1 MKLYIAV
8 DTEGEACITRE
19 SSDTAAYGTFQ
30 AEYLRTVATRE
41 ATAAVEGGPMT
52 SSCTTAGFI
61 RGVTP
66 IGMVLRYDELPRGI
80 RIALGRAFMKDV
92 AAEGFDAAFLIG
104 HHAMAD
110 TPGGVMAHTF
120 SPVTI
125 KGMAL
130 NGTPIGEIGIEA
142 LQLGTLGIPVTLVTA
157 DEAGCRE
164 ARDLLG
170 DVERAAVKRGLGLHA
185 AVSLHPDDACDLI
198 RRKARRAIERQG
210 EIAPFRMDGPFE
222 LHIVLHGRPGAH
234 VGAEA
239 RRRTGGSGRLR
250 GTGRFA
256 ARPLVAR
263 DSSPGLRLNEDVQ
276 LLQVGDLRAG
286 AAGGVAPPGA
296 GDGEGRDDR
305 GDDRTHH
312 PDLPV
317 SAAVLRQGTADRGTE
332 RVAERRRRE
341 HHCPR
346 GVVRVPLARQRR
358 LRPRLMNVHEAGV

>member
-30 AEYLRTVATRE
+30 AEYLRTVATHE
-41 ATAAVEGGPMT
+41 AAAAVEGAREAGADDIVVHD
-52 SSCTTAGFI
+52 SGFI

-80 RIALGRAFMKDV
+80 RIAMGRAFMKAV
-92 AAEGFDAAFLIG
+92 AAEGFDAAFLLG

-130 NGTPIGEIGIEA
+130 NGRPIGEIGVEA
-142 LQLGTLGIPVTLVTA
+142 LQLGALAIPVVLVTA

-170 DVERAAVKRGLGLHA
+170 DIELAPVKRGLGLHA
-185 AVSLHPDDACDLI
+185 AVSMHPDDACDLI
-198 RRKARRAIERQG
+198 RRKARARGRAAWRD
-210 EIAPFRMDGPFE
+210 RS
-222 LHIVLHGRPGAH
+222 VSHGRPVRAAGGVQHLRSGAH

-239 RRRTGGSGRLR
+239 RRRTGGSDRLR
-250 GTGRFA
+250 GACRFA

-263 DSSPGLRLNEDVQ
+263 DSSARSTAGPGCPALP
-276 LLQVGDLRAG
+276 GRA
-286 AAGGVAPPGA
+286 PRF
-296 GDGEGRDDR
+296 GRR
-305 GDDRTHH
+305 CR
-312 PDLPV
+312 
-317 SAAVLRQGTADRGTE
+317 SAT
-332 RVAERRRRE
+332 
-341 HHCPR
+341 
-346 GVVRVPLARQRR
+346 
-358 LRPRLMNVHEAGV
+358 